1 MNKILIT
8 ITIIFC
14 ALLMITSCQK
24 DERFEKSLTGTWK
37 ITKVESTKIFNDGTV
52 EVVDKQENAGSF
64 NFYYDNSNL
73 SVFDFTYLLNGQTQ
87 HGELVYYGIDDH
99 AKRIIIYGGVCISCD
114 IAYTIEK
121 SSGNKLEMST
131 YDLEQQGLST
141 DFVYKLKFY
150 LEKE

>member
-1 MNKILIT
+1 MKKRFFT
-8 ITIIFC
+8 ITLIFST
-14 ALLMITSCQK
+14 LLILSSCQK
-24 DERFEKSLTGTWK
+24 DERFEKSLEGIWK
-37 ITKVESTKIFNDGTV
+37 VAKVENIKIFNDGST
-52 EVVDKQENAGSF
+52 EVVGKQDDAGSF
-64 NFYYDNSNL
+64 NFYYDESNL
-73 SVFDFTYLLNGQTQ
+73 SVFDFTYVINGQTK

-99 AKRIIIYGGVCISCD
+99 AKRIIIYGGVCIGCD

-141 DFVYKLKFY
+141 DFVFKLKFY

>member
-1 MNKILIT
+1 MKKSFFSIILI
-8 ITIIFC
+8 FC
-14 ALLMITSCQK
+14 TLLVISSCQK
-24 DERFEKSLTGTWK
+24 DERFEKSLEGTWN
-37 ITKVESTKIFNDGTV
+37 ITKVENIKIFNDGSV
-52 EVVDKQENAGSF
+52 EVVGEQEDAGTF
-64 NFYYDNSNL
+64 KFYYDYSNL
-73 SVFDFTYLLNGQTQ
+73 SVFDFTYIINGNTQ

-99 AKRIIIYGGVCISCD
+99 AKRIIIYGGMCVDCD

-121 SSGNKLEMST
+121 NSGNKLEMST

>member
-1 MNKILIT
+1 MKSNLAALI
-8 ITIIFC
+8 IISGIF
-14 ALLMITSCQK
+14 LFFSSCQK
-24 DERFEKSLTGTWK
+24 DERFEKSLEGIWK
-37 ITKVESTKIFNDGTV
+37 ITKVENVKIFNDGTV
-52 EVVDKQENAGSF
+52 EVVGEQKDAGTF
-64 NFYYDNSNL
+64 KFYYDYSNL
-73 SVFDFTYLLNGQTQ
+73 SVFDFTYLINGNTQ

-99 AKRIIIYGGVCISCD
+99 AKRIIIYGGMCVDCD